1 MSRCRL
7 LSKSGDGLA
16 LALRIADEGN
26 KVNFWVKN
34 AKAKASYKGILA
46 QIQDWRYGLKKD
58 MIILFDM
65 VGLGSI
71 AEQLKKAGFQVYGAG
86 KLNDRLELD
95 REFGMKLAEI
105 SGLKVPEYKTFKSF
119 SKAIEFVTKSDKVWV
134 FKPTDNASP
143 AYTYVSTDKE
153 DLIEMLSYFQK
164 IWKGKVE
171 FILQE
176 KIEGVEL
183 SCERFYVNGE
193 PVSNSLNSTLEV
205 KRFMDGD
212 NGPQTGCQGSVVWFW
227 KQTNPKIY
235 RLGLKKVEPFLK
247 RFKYNAP
254 LDVNCIIS
262 DKDKL
267 PYFCEFSS
275 RIGYNAIYALCEGL
289 NMEVG
294 KFFSD
299 MASGQIPKL
308 SPSYDW
314 LGAVRLSIPPYPNEQ
329 GVEKSAGKPI
339 RGIDSL
345 DHIWLLDAKL
355 ENDSLLTAGVDGV
368 VAEVTGKAKTLD
380 ELGRQIYG
388 RIGKLKIPDAQFRTD
403 CIENAKERLAKLKEW
418 KFF

>member
-1 MSRCRL
+1 MKFRL
-7 LSKSGDGLA
+7 ISKSGDSLA
-16 LALRIADEGN
+16 LMLRIADEGQT
-26 KVNFWVKN
+26 VDFWVKN
-34 AKAKASYKGILA
+34 AKAKASFKGILA
-46 QIQDWRYGLKKD
+46 QTSDWRYSLKKD
-58 MIILFDM
+58 TTILFDM
-65 VGLGSI
+65 VSQGGI
-71 AEQLKKAGFQVYGAG
+71 AEQLKKAGFKVYGAG

-95 REFGMKLAEI
+95 REFGMRLAEI

-119 SKAIEFVTKSDKVWV
+119 SKAIDFVTKSSKIWV

-143 AYTYVSTDKE
+143 AYTYVSTDKD

-183 SCERFYVNGE
+183 SCECFYVNGK
-193 PVSNSLNSTLEV
+193 PVLNSLNSTLET
-205 KRFMDGD
+205 KKFMDGD
-212 NGPQTGCQGSVVWFW
+212 NGPNTGCASSVVRFW
-227 KQTNPKIY
+227 KKADPKIY
-235 RLGLKKVEPFLK
+235 RLTLKRVEPFLK

-254 LDVNCIIS
+254 LDCAVIVNE
-262 DKDKL
+262 KDKL
-267 PYFCEFSS
+267 PYFLEWTS
-275 RIGYNAIYALCEGL
+275 RIGYSGVYALCEGL

-299 MASGQIPKL
+299 MASGQIPDIK
-308 SPSYDW
+308 PSYDW
-314 LGAVRLSIPPYPNEQ
+314 LGAVRVSIPPYPNEQ

-345 DHIWLLDAKL
+345 DNIWLLDAKF

-368 VAEVTGKAKTLD
+368 VAEVSGSGKTLD
-380 ELGRQIYG
+380 ELGKTIYG
-388 RIGKLKIPDAQFRTD
+388 RIAKLKIPDMQFRTD
-403 CIENAKERLAKLKEW
+403 IIENTKERLAKLKEW